1 MIIIQVLIDTIMCYC
16 LLAYRTGNS
25 YAFFRVE
32 GVPFDHL
39 PTDDT
44 PLAKRLKLR
53 SYATVLVRGGSGG
66 GGKVRHY
73 L

>member
-1 MIIIQVLIDTIMCYC
+1 VVDGAPYH
-16 LLAYRTGNS
+16 
-25 YAFFRVE
+25 
-32 GVPFDHL
+32 HL

-66 GGKVRHY
+66 GDGWTGRV
-73 L
+73 